1 MDTTTQQN
9 AALVEEAA
17 AASQAIAEQTQAL
30 ARMIAHFRLGSQGS
44 TGSTIQSD
52 DYSATPPTLRV
63 VR

>member
-17 AASQAIAEQTQAL
+17 AASQAIVEQTQAL
-30 ARMIAHFRLGSQGS
+30 TRMVAHYNLGSAGTAPKTERS
-44 TGSTIQSD
+44 EGG
-52 DYSATPPTLRV
+52 APPAALRV